1 MTKKFKFKF
10 KRSRTGVRKQTRG
23 WFGNLVIALLLT
35 FVGIFMLLPLVYA
48 IMQSF
53 KPIDELFLYPPRFYV
68 MRPVTT
74 NYTMLLRLIN
84 NLWVPFSRYL
94 FNSILVTIIVTIGQI
109 IICSAA
115 AYTMSRFKTAI
126 SWLFQVVVLTLL
138 FNGIVLAIPRYIIMN
153 EIHIVNTYW
162 AYILPALPSS
172 MGLFLMKQFMDQ
184 LPHALIEASMI
195 DGANHF
201 QIYWRII
208 MPSVKPAWLTLLI
221 FSFQSIWSITGGSL
235 IYNEELKMLPD
246 AINQVLS
253 GSIERTGA
261 STAGS
266 VLLMIPPIIIFIF
279 TQSNVVQTMTSSGI
293 KE

>member
-1 MTKKFKFKF
+1 MKNIKLKY
-10 KRSRTGVRKQTRG
+10 SHAGVRKQTRSV
-23 WFGNLVIALLLT
+23 FGNIIIAAVLSC
-35 FVGIFMLLPLVYA
+35 VGIFMLLPLVYA
-48 IMQSF
+48 VMQSF

-84 NLWVPFSRYL
+84 NLSVPFSRYL
-94 FNSILVTIIVTIGQI
+94 FNSILVTVIVTVGQI
-109 IICSAA
+109 VITSAA
-115 AYTMSRFKTAI
+115 AYPMSRFKTGI
-126 SWLFQVVVLTLL
+126 SWVFQIVVLALL
-138 FNGIVLAIPRYIIMN
+138 FNGTVLAIPQYIIMN
-153 EIHIVNTYW
+153 EIGVVNTYW

-184 LPHALIEASMI
+184 LPFALIEAAMI

-201 QIYWRII
+201 RIYWSII
-208 MPSVKPAWLTLLI
+208 MPSVRPAWLTLLI

>member
-1 MTKKFKFKF
+1 MAKKIKLI
-10 KRSRTGVRKQTRG
+10 RSRAGVRKQTRG
-23 WFGNLVIALLLT
+23 WFGNLIIWLLLT
-35 FVGIFMLLPLVYA
+35 AVGIFMLLPLVYA

-94 FNSILVTIIVTIGQI
+94 FNSVLITIVVTVGQI
-109 IICSAA
+109 LITSAA
-115 AYTMSRFKTAI
+115 AYTMSKFKTGI
-126 SWLFQVVVLTLL
+126 SWMFQVVVLTLL
-138 FNGIVLAIPRYIIMN
+138 FNGTVLAIPRYIIMN
-153 EIHIVNTYW
+153 ELNVVNTYW

-184 LPHALIEASMI
+184 LPYALIEASMI

-201 QIYWRII
+201 KIYWSII

-235 IYNEELKMLPD
+235 IYDEELKMLPD

-266 VLLMIPPIIIFIF
+266 VLLMIPPIVIFIF

>member
-1 MTKKFKFKF
+1 MKKKIKFKY
-10 KRSRTGVRKQTRG
+10 SHAGVRKQTRSF
-23 WFGNLVIALLLT
+23 WGNLLIAIVLSC
-35 FVGIFMLLPLVYA
+35 VGVFMLLPLIYA

-74 NYTMLLRLIN
+74 NYTMLFRLIN

-94 FNSILVTIIVTIGQI
+94 FNSIMVTVIVTVGQI
-109 IICSAA
+109 IITSAA
-115 AYTMSRFKTAI
+115 AYPMSRFKTGI
-126 SWLFQVVVLTLL
+126 SWIFKIVVLALL
-138 FNGIVLAIPRYIIMN
+138 FNGTVLAIPQYIIMN
-153 EIHIVNTYW
+153 KIGVVNTYW
-162 AYILPALPSS
+162 AYILPALPSC

-184 LPHALIEASMI
+184 LPFVLIEASMI

-201 QIYWRII
+201 RIYWSII

-266 VLLMIPPIIIFIF
+266 VILMIPPIVIFIF

>member
-1 MTKKFKFKF
+1 MKNIKLKY
-10 KRSRTGVRKQTRG
+10 SHAGVRKQTRSV
-23 WFGNLVIALLLT
+23 FGNIIIAAVLSC
-35 FVGIFMLLPLVYA
+35 VGIFMLLPLVYA
-48 IMQSF
+48 VMQSF

-84 NLWVPFSRYL
+84 NLSVPFSRYL
-94 FNSILVTIIVTIGQI
+94 FNSILVTVIVTVGQI
-109 IICSAA
+109 VITSAA
-115 AYTMSRFKTAI
+115 AYPMSRFKTGI
-126 SWLFQVVVLTLL
+126 SWIFQIVVLALL
-138 FNGIVLAIPRYIIMN
+138 FNGTVLAIPQYIIMN
-153 EIHIVNTYW
+153 EIGVVNTYW

-184 LPHALIEASMI
+184 LPFALIEAAMI

-201 QIYWRII
+201 RIYWSII
-208 MPSVKPAWLTLLI
+208 MPSVRPAWLTLLI

>member
-1 MTKKFKFKF
+1 MTKRLKTF
-10 KRSRTGVRKQTRG
+10 RSHTGVRKQTRSI
-23 WFGNLVIALLLT
+23 WGNMIIVLVLSA
-35 FVGIFMLLPLVYA
+35 VGVFMLLPLIYA
-48 IMQSF
+48 VMQSF

-94 FNSILVTIIVTIGQI
+94 FNSVLITVIVTVGQI
-109 IICSAA
+109 LITSAA
-115 AYTMSRFKTAI
+115 AYPMSRFKTSI
-126 SWLFQVVVLTLL
+126 SWMFQLVVLTLL
-138 FNGIVLAIPRYIIMN
+138 FNGTVLAIPRYIIMN
-153 EIHIVNTYW
+153 ELNVVNTYW

-184 LPHALIEASMI
+184 LPFALIEASMI

-201 QIYWRII
+201 RIYWNII

-235 IYNEELKMLPD
+235 IYDEELKMLPD

-266 VLLMIPPIIIFIF
+266 VLLMIPPILIFIF